1 MVQINF
7 ASREVSCKIVYYG
20 PGRCGKTTNL
30 QVVHAKAPPT
40 STGEMVSI
48 ATKGDRTLYFDFL
61 SLDLGTVA
69 GMRTRFHLYT
79 VPGQVYYDQ
88 TRKLVLQGSDG
99 IVFVADSARE
109 MMKENI
115 ESLDNLAKNLHENG
129 LDIKDIPLVL
139 QWNKR
144 DLPGAMPVDEL
155 EKVLNR
161 HSWPAFEATAVK
173 GDGVF
178 QTLKGIA
185 QQVIRKL
192 NREQGYSD
200 DGHTRKA
207 EPSFSVAPPPPP
219 PPPPSAA
226 ASRPV
231 VGTSARPAASAPPP
245 VSAPQ
250 APRSPIAPPS
260 VPKSAPSGGPPAAPA
275 AQRLPSIQP
284 RSAPPPAA
292 KPAAPRIAPPPPGAA
307 ARTPAQPAPTP
318 QSQARPPVQAAK
330 AAPLPPKPVQTPITA
345 PKPAQAPA
353 LKPSPVPA
361 AATAPRPPSMMQAP
375 KQAAIA
381 PPKPVAPAP
390 APPPPPPVQPSPT
403 ATPIPAP
410 ASKPGSSPAPRTA
423 VKTYKV
429 KRYPPDPEDMEQGEA
444 VAAPSAT
451 PVPPVL
457 APDPIPAA
465 PPAPAAPKSSGSLK
479 SILLLLGLLALAGA
493 VIAAY
498 QYLKGSR

>member
-88 TRKLVLQGSDG
+88 TRKLVLQGADG

-109 MMKENI
+109 MMAENI

-144 DLPGAMPVDEL
+144 DLPGAVPVEEL
-155 EKVLNR
+155 EKTLNR
-161 HSWPAFEATAVK
+161 HHWPTFEATAVK

-207 EPSFSVAPPPPP
+207 DAKPISVPPPPP
-219 PPPPSAA
+219 PPPPASAA
-226 ASRPV
+226 PARPV
-231 VGTSARPAASAPPP
+231 VGTSVRPAASAPPP

-250 APRSPIAPPS
+250 APRSQIAPPI
-260 VPKSAPSGGPPAAPA
+260 VPKTAPTGGPGAMPAALRP
-275 AQRLPSIQP
+275 PTIQP
-284 RSAPPPAA
+284 RSAPTA
-292 KPAAPRIAPPPPGAA
+292 KPAAPPRVAPPPPNAPGHAVHPSAPPAA
-307 ARTPAQPAPTP
+307 TEQAPTP
-318 QSQARPPVQAAK
+318 APSAPP
-330 AAPLPPKPVQTPITA
+330 
-345 PKPAQAPA
+345 
-353 LKPSPVPA
+353 
-361 AATAPRPPSMMQAP
+361 
-375 KQAAIA
+375 
-381 PPKPVAPAP
+381 PPKPVAPASAKPVVP
-390 APPPPPPVQPSPT
+390 APAKPVAPVASVAAKPVVPVPAKPAAPVPTSSSVPPPPSVAQPMAP
-403 ATPIPAP
+403 ATPVPEP
-410 ASKPGSSPAPRTA
+410 GPKPGSAPAPKSA
-423 VKTYKV
+423 VKTFKV
-429 KRYPPDPEDMEQGEA
+429 KRYPPDPADMEEGEA
-444 VAAPSAT
+444 VAAPTAT
-451 PVPPVL
+451 PAPPVP
-457 APDPIPAA
+457 APTA
-465 PPAPAAPKSSGSLK
+465 PPASAAPKSSGSVK
-479 SILLLLGLLALAGA
+479 SILLLVGLLALAGA
-493 VIAAY
+493 AIAAY
-498 QYLKGSR
+498 QLLIKK

>member
-30 QVVHAKAPPT
+30 QVVHVKAPPT

-129 LDIKDIPLVL
+129 LDIADIPLVL

-144 DLPGAMPVDEL
+144 DLPGAMPL
-155 EKVLNR
+155 EEMEKALNR
-161 HSWPAFEATAVK
+161 HSWPSFEATAVK

-200 DGHTRKA
+200 DGQSRKG
-207 EPSFSVAPPPPP
+207 EPKSFSVSAPHPPPPP
-219 PPPPSAA
+219 PPAA
-226 ASRPV
+226 GARRPLM
-231 VGTSARPAASAPPP
+231 GSSARPASSAPPP

-275 AQRLPSIQP
+275 ARRPPTIQP
-284 RSAPPPAA
+284 RSAPPPKA
-292 KPAAPRIAPPPPGAA
+292 PAQPRAAPPPPGAPGA
-307 ARTPAQPAPTP
+307 EARTPTHEPAVPALAAQAPKSAPPPPKAAQAPASGPKPPAP
-318 QSQARPPVQAAK
+318 AA
-330 AAPLPPKPVQTPITA
+330 A
-345 PKPAQAPA
+345 PKPA
-353 LKPSPVPA
+353 VPA
-361 AATAPRPPSMMQAP
+361 QAP
-375 KQAAIA
+375 KPHPTVVPAKAA
-381 PPKPVAPAP
+381 APA
-390 APPPPPPVQPSPT
+390 APPPPVVQPSPT
-403 ATPIPAP
+403 ATPVPAP
-410 ASKPGSSPAPRTA
+410 APKPGSTPAPPRS
-423 VKTYKV
+423 VLKTFKV
-429 KRYPPDPEDMEQGEA
+429 KRYPPDPEDMEEGEV

-451 PVPPVL
+451 PVPSTP
-457 APDPIPAA
+457 APTPAA
-465 PPAPAAPKSSGSLK
+465 PSAPSAPKSSGSLK
-479 SILLLLGLLALAGA
+479 SILLLIGLLALAGA
-493 VIAAY
+493 AIAVY
-498 QYLKGSR
+498 QFLLKK